1 MKIRNHNLIFS
12 FVATFFLFILLFKC
26 FQLFDE
32 IQKND
37 ILVRNIKVV
46 EPSNHSESLASRKV
60 LKVNGVSSHTKEVQ
74 SLTKDNHNALKFEID
89 FNSNSVI
96 TYISKRYKVPH
107 KEILIIDK
115 YVTSY
120 CKKYKFPKNLIY
132 AIMIKE
138 SGFNRKETS
147 LAHCYG
153 LMQVNYNVW
162 KDELRIPNKEYLFK
176 VESNIKCGFYILN
189 KYRKLV
195 LKHNKSLS
203 ENNVTKAILRRYYGL
218 GGSKTYHYASTVVG
232 IMNHLDHL

>member
-1 MKIRNHNLIFS
+1 MKIRSYNLIFS
-12 FVATFFLFILLFKC
+12 FIITFLFTFLIFKC
-26 FQLFDE
+26 FQIFNE
-32 IQKND
+32 IQKNN
-37 ILVRNIKVV
+37 ILVRSFKIVA
-46 EPSNHSESLASRKV
+46 PSDHNESLISRKV
-60 LKVNGVSSHTKEVQ
+60 LKVNGVSSRTKEIK
-74 SLTKDNHNALKFEID
+74 SLTKENHKPLKFNID
-89 FNSNSVI
+89 FNSNAVI
-96 TYISKRYKVPH
+96 NYISKKYKVPH
-107 KEILIIDK
+107 KEMLIIDK

-176 VESNIKCGFYILN
+176 VKSNIKCGFYILN
-189 KYRKLV
+189 KYRNLV
-195 LKHNKSLS
+195 LKNNKSLS
-203 ENNVTKAILRRYYGL
+203 ANEVTKAILRRYYGL

-232 IMNHLDHL
+232 IMNHLNHL